1 MSIKKRNKR
10 KLTDPDEGKSK
21 LRRLVIQAHLFEV
34 LEGKYIKRENGTPTD
49 KKRLEFLNKEE

>member
-49 KKRLEFLNKEE
+49 KKRLEF